1 MKKIALVLLS
11 LLFVTTIKANDAVFY
26 MSGASLV
33 PVKETKISI
42 SKEILTITVGKD
54 DYATVDVYYEF
65 YNPKRTKTVTMA
77 FEAMAPDYG
86 IINLDGTHP
95 YIKDFTVEMNG
106 NSLPFENALIK
117 SEYGKPTDYIPINLD
132 EWSACDQDEEEAPC
146 DGDVLFNDKD
156 NTYIRFSYCY
166 FFKAQF
172 KKGLNTV
179 HHTYRY
185 RMNENVYASYVIDY
199 WLTPAAR
206 WAGGKIGDFTIRLK
220 SEKYGEEICMVDSL
234 FMGKPWETNAYQY
247 FFYHDNPYALGGS
260 KVEHFML
267 ADLNPDKALEWHST
281 DFVPDR
287 NITIYPGKYIKPDYF
302 WSKAG
307 AVIVSEIDS
316 TVSIYL
322 AEDDTRYFSE
332 VQDYFWVDK
341 STSHIE
347 TYRAQDGKGS
357 ISSFSDKPIYVR
369 LSPSRNAEVIQVI
382 DVPEDIPEGYDCLG
396 YYRVKNDE
404 TGWYDWWYKVN
415 VDGIIGFIEDGRIHW
430 EPIGDHSV
438 EPPYDFYNYSDP
450 TSIIIPEGVT
460 FIENAAFYNCRE
472 VKKVLIPETVT
483 FIGGKAFEGCTG
495 LETVT
500 LPKGMKA
507 IDPWTFKN
515 CSSLTSVILPDSIGR
530 IQAEAF
536 AGCNSLKSITCNNPI
551 PPVIFDNSF
560 GSSCYKAT
568 LYVPKGSKKA
578 YQSDRYWKKFKNIV
592 ELQHP

>member
-1 MKKIALVLLS
+1 MKKFALALLS

-33 PVKETKISI
+33 PIKETNISI

-65 YNPKRTKTVTMA
+65 YNPKKNKTVTMA
-77 FEAMAPDYG
+77 FEAMAPSYG
-86 IINLDGTHP
+86 NVNTDGIHP

-185 RMNENVYASYVIDY
+185 RMNQNVYASYVIDY

-307 AVIVSEIDS
+307 AVIVNDIDS

-415 VDGIIGFIEDGRIHW
+415 VDGIIGFIEDGRILW

-438 EPPYDFYNYSDP
+438 EPPHDFYNYSDP

-472 VKKVLIPETVT
+472 VKTVSIPETVT

-515 CSSLTSVILPDSIGR
+515 CSSLTSVILPDSLGK

-536 AGCNSLKSITCNNPI
+536 AGCNSLKSITCNNPT

-560 GSSCYKAT
+560 SSSCYKAT

-578 YQSDRYWKKFKNIV
+578 FQSDPYWKKFKNIV
-592 ELQHP
+592 EM

>member
-1 MKKIALVLLS
+1 MKKVALVLLS

-33 PVKETKISI
+33 PVKETNISI

-65 YNPKRTKTVTMA
+65 YNPKKTKTVTMA

-106 NSLPFENALIK
+106 NSLPFENALIS
-117 SEYGKPTDYIPINLD
+117 SEYGMPRDYIPLNLKEWNAFEGD
-132 EWSACDQDEEEAPC
+132 EDEAPIS
-146 DGDVLFNDKD
+146 GDVVYNKKQDKF
-156 NTYIRFSYCY
+156 IHFSYCY
-166 FFKAQF
+166 FFNVKF

-185 RMNENVYASYVIDY
+185 RMNQNVYADFVIDY

-287 NITIYPGKYIKPDYF
+287 NITIFPGDYIKPDYF
-302 WSKAG
+302 WSKTG
-307 AVIVSEIDS
+307 AVIVNDTDGS
-316 TVSIYL
+316 VSPYL
-322 AEDDTRYFSE
+322 AEDDTRYFTE
-332 VQDYFWVDK
+332 AQDYFWIDK
-341 STSHIE
+341 SISHLE
-347 TYRAQDGKGS
+347 TYRAQDGQGC

-369 LSPSRNAEVIQVI
+369 LSPNRKDEVVQVI

-404 TGWYDWWYKVN
+404 TGWYDWWYRVN
-415 VDGIIGFIEDGRIHW
+415 VDGITGFIEDDRILW
-430 EPIGDHSV
+430 KPIGDHSV
-438 EPPYDFYNYSDP
+438 EPPHDFYNYSDP
-450 TSIIIPEGVT
+450 TWVIIPEGVT

-472 VKKVLIPETVT
+472 VKKVSIPETVT

-515 CSSLTSVILPDSIGR
+515 CSSLASVILPDSLTR
-530 IQAEAF
+530 IQAESF
-536 AGCNSLKSITCNNPI
+536 AGCNSLKSITCDNPT
-551 PPVIFDNSF
+551 PPVIYDNSF
-560 GSSCYKAT
+560 GSSCYNAT

-592 ELQHP
+592 EM